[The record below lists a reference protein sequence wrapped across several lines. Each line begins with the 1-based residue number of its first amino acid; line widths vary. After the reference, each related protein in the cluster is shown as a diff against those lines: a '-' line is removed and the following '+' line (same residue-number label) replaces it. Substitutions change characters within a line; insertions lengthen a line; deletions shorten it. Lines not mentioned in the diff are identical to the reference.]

1 MENLQQDFG
10 FSKSYSFLGI
20 YIDIKLQVKREFPK
34 LDSEPQDEY
43 NEFVEYEVQSR
54 ICDIVKEK
62 CSEYGRKSNV

>member
-1 MENLQQDFG
+1 MDSKQQDFG

-20 YIDIKLQVKREFPK
+20 YIDIKLQVRQQYPK
-34 LDSEPQDEY
+34 LDNEPQDQY
-43 NEFVEYEVQSR
+43 NDFIEYEVQSR